1 MNLNF
6 FNHIHKT
13 VYKTVYKT
21 TYSSLTSC
29 LVFLAIFNFFVP
41 KLLQGQSLVANT
53 YNHWCSATL
62 QVHWQI
68 IVLRNFELYWIW
80 LACSLL
86 TSYWSYILC
95 CCFFIYFYC
104 CFFFCFS
111 LFVCC
116 CCFCSFWTSWK
127 YNKSGNWGI
136 TSSTTLVQPHRYDC
150 HRGCTRPRFWGLS
163 MWSLR
168 RQGPFS

>member
-13 VYKTVYKT
+13 VYKTT
-21 TYSSLTSC
+21 CSSLTSC

-53 YNHWCSATL
+53 YNHWCNATL

-86 TSYWSYILC
+86 TSYWSLLL
-95 CCFFIYFYC
+95 FFYLFLLL
-104 CFFFCFS
+104 FFFCFS
-111 LFVCC
+111 LFVCCC

-136 TSSTTLVQPHRYDC
+136 TSSTSLVQPHRYDC